1 MDGDKHFRRI
11 DIKVYP
17 REQYGFALLYFTGSG
32 QFNRELR
39 EHALSMGMTLS
50 DHGLYK
56 QGSKKSIANCET
68 EAGVFKALKREYVK
82 PSDRD
87 I

>member
-1 MDGDKHFRRI
+1 MYMGVCKVDGDKHFRRI

-50 DHGLYK
+50 DHGLSISKAARRASPIVK
-56 QGSKKSIANCET
+56 QRL
-68 EAGVFKALKREYVK
+68 VYLR
-82 PSDRD
+82 P
-87 I
+87 